1 MKSIIN
7 SKVKIQKPHKK
18 KFFREKLESKNIFDT
33 IVVEKYFFDFVV
45 SYTKFYAVVY
55 ALF

>member
-7 SKVKIQKPHKK
+7 SKVKFQKSHKK
-18 KFFREKLESKNIFDT
+18 KFFGKKIDPKKIFDT
-33 IVVEKYFFDFVV
+33 IVVEKIFFDFVV
-45 SYTKFYAVVY
+45 SYTKIYAVIY